1 MFESY
6 SPDQRIYEE
15 EFKLNLKHS
24 FPNPKEVINVA
35 YQIENMV
42 LATIIIPKNLF
53 PFKLIPFKL
62 KFPKRAK
69 TSSRRIRR

>member
-1 MFESY
+1 MIQSY
-6 SPDQRIYEE
+6 SPEQRIYEE

-24 FPNPKEVINVA
+24 FPNPKEVINIG

-53 PFKLIPFKL
+53 PFKL
-62 KFPKRAK
+62 KFPKGGNK
-69 TSSRRIRR
+69 

>member
-42 LATIIIPKNLF
+42 LATIIIPKDLF
-53 PFKLIPFKL
+53 PFKL